1 MTKRHLR
8 LQDAIFYLKINPSKS
23 YLLRFDHVSS
33 FDVMDKNT
41 FVNIRWKLFLALITL
56 DCASC
61 RRPESRFNCVWLWF
75 IGHSPVDLGPSC
87 SPPSCTS
94 SWPPPSSTWSS
105 SNTYW
110 ARTHIDCHR
119 IKALILFQLCFR
131 FFSNLCHECQSQF
144 FFLVLSKINPPT
156 KIFHLERTKRKLF
169 SLWKAERRKKGE
181 RSTENTFASTS
192 SVSLKM
198 SPVNPGG
205 TAVRNAGSWRRW
217 FTLVRILE
225 ETRTCCDISDS
236 GKPKFCLRGARA
248 EAWWV

>member
-56 DCASC
+56 DCPSC

-169 SLWKAERRKKGE
+169 SLWKGEKKEKGAPRIPSPRQALCLWRCLQSILAAPLSATQAPE
-181 RSTENTFASTS
+181 EDG
-192 SVSLKM
+192 SLW
-198 SPVNPGG
+198 S
-205 TAVRNAGSWRRW
+205 
-217 FTLVRILE
+217 E
-225 ETRTCCDISDS
+225 Y
-236 GKPKFCLRGARA
+236 
-248 EAWWV
+248 

>member
-56 DCASC
+56 DCPSC
-61 RRPESRFNCVWLWF
+61 RLPESRFNCVWLWF

-156 KIFHLERTKRKLF
+156 KIFHLERTKRKL
-169 SLWKAERRKKGE
+169 LKKK
-181 RSTENTFASTS
+181 RSRVLSWIKRVGMLKEEYLPNLTDNSFESDDSENENDSRG
-192 SVSLKM
+192 
-198 SPVNPGG
+198 PG
-205 TAVRNAGSWRRW
+205 
-217 FTLVRILE
+217 
-225 ETRTCCDISDS
+225 
-236 GKPKFCLRGARA
+236 
-248 EAWWV
+248 